1 MWGESIMEDRQLL
14 NKSPQE
20 IAMIENRSA
29 FYRLLARPDSITKVF
44 NKTAVLDI
52 QDIRDLNQRVSE
64 KLSHYQEA
72 GYLIQTNV
80 KFADGKTRSF
90 PDWSA
95 FDTHDWYE
103 SEPINNMVIT
113 WNFNAVFP
121 GHEEPQMHTLMVKLS
136 NGLRPEEMLNLVF
149 TGKIEDIEEMDNN
162 LFPIVARVDF
172 VDRVLADELLFL
184 VEEWVKTLR
193 ESELQK
199 TPMMLFLQKNKA
211 KISSLLSWFTNI
223 VVMCTSVVSAGNYII
238 KLPFDT
244 VGELSPGDLVKIVYA
259 LFICAATWIF
269 GKKII
274 GRLTDA
280 LFEMLRLYGDNAL
293 FNITKGDKNRQD
305 KIIRKERQNKKA
317 IFLNLLFTICINILC
332 GIIVNHLS

>member
-1 MWGESIMEDRQLL
+1 MTEEQLL
-14 NKSPQE
+14 NKSPE
-20 IAMIENRSA
+20 ELAITNNRAM
-29 FYRLLARPDSITKVF
+29 FYRFLARPDSITKVF

-90 PDWSA
+90 PDWSS

-103 SEPINNMVIT
+103 SEHINNMVIT
-113 WNFNAVFP
+113 WSFNAVFP
-121 GHEEPQMHTLMVKLS
+121 GRDEPQMHTLMVKLS

-162 LFPIVARVDF
+162 LFPIVTRVDF

-199 TPMMLFLQKNKA
+199 TPVMLFLQKNKA
-211 KISSLLSWFTNI
+211 KVASLMSWVTNI
-223 VVMCTSVVSAGNYII
+223 VIMCTSVIMTGNYIA
-238 KLPFDT
+238 KLPFKT
-244 VGELSPGDLVKIVYA
+244 VGDITPDNLIKIIYA
-259 LFICAATWIF
+259 LFICSATWIF
-269 GKKII
+269 GKKLV

-280 LFEMLRLYGDNAL
+280 LFERLRLYGDNAL
-293 FNITKGDKNRQD
+293 FNITKGDKNRQE
-305 KIIRKERQNKKA
+305 KIIRKEKWNKKA
-317 IFLNLLFTICINILC
+317 IIWNLIVTICINILC
-332 GIIVNHLS
+332 GFIVNYLS

>member
-1 MWGESIMEDRQLL
+1 MTEEQLL
-14 NKSPQE
+14 NKNPQE
-20 IAMIENRSA
+20 LAMVNNRA
-29 FYRLLARPDSITKVF
+29 MFYRFLARPDSITKVF

-52 QDIRDLNQRVSE
+52 QDIRELNQRVSE

-90 PDWSA
+90 PDWSS
-95 FDTHDWYE
+95 FDAHDWYE
-103 SEPINNMVIT
+103 AEPINNMVIT

-121 GHEEPQMHTLMVKLS
+121 GRDEPQMHTLMVKLS

-162 LFPIVARVDF
+162 LFPIVTRVDF

-184 VEEWVKTLR
+184 VEEWIKTLR

-199 TPMMLFLQKNKA
+199 TPAMLFLKKNKA
-211 KISSLLSWFTNI
+211 KVASFMSWITNI
-223 VVMCTSVVSAGNYII
+223 VIMCTSVIVTGNYII
-238 KLPFDT
+238 KLPFKV
-244 VGELSPGDLVKIVYA
+244 VGDITSHELIKIIYA
-259 LFICAATWIF
+259 LFICSATWLF
-269 GKKII
+269 GKKLI

-280 LFEMLRLYGDNAL
+280 LFERLRLYGDNAL
-293 FNITKGDKNRQD
+293 FNITKGDRNRQD
-305 KIIRKERQNKKA
+305 KIVRKEKENKKK
-317 IFLNLLFTICINILC
+317 IIWNLIVTVCINILC
-332 GIIVNHLS
+332 GFIVNYLS

>member
-1 MWGESIMEDRQLL
+1 MTEEQLL
-14 NKSPQE
+14 NKSPE
-20 IAMIENRSA
+20 ELAITNNRAM
-29 FYRLLARPDSITKVF
+29 FYRFLARPDSITKVF

-90 PDWSA
+90 PDWSS

-103 SEPINNMVIT
+103 SEHINNMVIT
-113 WNFNAVFP
+113 WSFNAVFP
-121 GHEEPQMHTLMVKLS
+121 GRDEPQMHTLMVKLS

-162 LFPIVARVDF
+162 LFPIVTRVDF

-184 VEEWVKTLR
+184 VEEWVKTLK

-199 TPMMLFLQKNKA
+199 TPVMLFLQKNKA
-211 KISSLLSWFTNI
+211 KVASLMSWVTNI
-223 VVMCTSVVSAGNYII
+223 VIMCTSVIMTGNYIA
-238 KLPFDT
+238 KLPFKT
-244 VGELSPGDLVKIVYA
+244 VGDITPDNLIKIIYA
-259 LFICAATWIF
+259 LFICSATWIF
-269 GKKII
+269 GKKLV
-274 GRLTDA
+274 GRLTDT
-280 LFEMLRLYGDNAL
+280 LFERLRLYGDNAL
-293 FNITKGDKNRQD
+293 FNITKGDKNRQE
-305 KIIRKERQNKKA
+305 KIIRKEKRNKKA
-317 IFLNLLFTICINILC
+317 IIWNLIVTICINILC
-332 GIIVNHLS
+332 GFIVNYLS